1 MPAITRSQNK
11 LNITQDNLIIRLDS
25 SNNRVVFNTPKE
37 SIIDNTQCPPTPKAP
52 RAIKQTY
59 PSFGSVVRRLDFTES
74 NSDRPRYPL
83 NYRNFIIANKFQ
95 KVKVDNFLEMIDIY
109 VNDRTF
115 TKKGDA
121 KSSVH
126 TDKNQ
131 IADLSNSDLLN
142 MANSLNANT
151 KFWEIFTKYTNDK
164 SKLNKIILQWSQLL
178 CSLLITYLLRVMSHV
193 NTILSEENPNERQ
206 QYIIENIIPVL
217 IKYKEVFVTDK
228 FEDFSRSR
236 RFLGTMLRKMLQFA
250 DQGLVH
256 SVMVIT
262 HYYPDMATKECYPCI
277 NSTNDPIIY
286 FTSFADINRTDN
298 KDISELFTK
307 YKIISNLE

>member
-11 LNITQDNLIIRLDS
+11 LNINQVNLIIRLDS
-25 SNNRVVFNTPKE
+25 DNNRVVFNTPND
-37 SIIDNTQCPPTPKAP
+37 SIIDNTEFPPTPKAP
-52 RAIKQTY
+52 RAKKQTY
-59 PSFGSVVRRLDFTES
+59 DSFGSVVRRLDFTES
-74 NSDRPRYPL
+74 NSERPRYPL

-115 TKKGDA
+115 AKKGDP

-126 TDKNQ
+126 IDKNQ
-131 IADLSNSDLLN
+131 IAGLSNSDLLN

-151 KFWEIFTKYTNDK
+151 KFWEIFTKYTNEK
-164 SKLNKIILQWSQLL
+164 KTLNKIILQWSQLL
-178 CSLLITYLLRVMSHV
+178 CSLIITYLLRVMSHV
-193 NTILSEENPNERQ
+193 NTILCEIPNERQ

-217 IKYKEVFVTDK
+217 IKYKDILVSDK
-228 FEDFSRSR
+228 FEAFSRSR
-236 RFLGTMLRKMLQFA
+236 RFLGVMIRKMLEFT

-256 SVMVIT
+256 SAMVIM

-277 NSTNDPIIY
+277 NSTYDSIIY